1 MIDPNKH
8 VYCSRCAHFE
18 VIEDIDEDDEMY
30 ILRPQCQY
38 MDKCDIWDC
47 EDSKPFKDRP
57 FYKEII

>member
-18 VIEDIDEDDEMY
+18 VIDAIDKEGAYSPMPKCEHSDE
-30 ILRPQCQY
+30 
-38 MDKCDIWDC
+38 CDIWDC

-57 FYKEII
+57 FYKENT